1 MKSRISRRTV
11 LKGSSALA
19 LAGLATPIRAQVT
32 AKAPPAE
39 PITPALIE
47 AAKKEGRVVWYTS
60 VDLPLSE
67 RVARSFEAKYP
78 GVAVRVERTGHG
90 QIHLDRVHVDDVGA
104 YLCGPGVEKQSLLH
118 RRQG

>member
-1 MKSRISRRTV
+1 MINSIQQTKTPTWRPKTS
-11 LKGSSALA
+11 KNSAS
-19 LAGLATPIRAQVT
+19 
-32 AKAPPAE
+32 PPPSA
-39 PITPALIE
+39 ITPELVE
-47 AAKKEGRVVWYTS
+47 AAKKEGKVVYYTS
-60 VDLPLSE
+60 IDLPIAE
-67 RVARSFEAKYP
+67 KIAKSFEAKYP